1 MDLKWE
7 PKYGPA
13 FVTGIVQIVVMMI
26 TGAIVWTNLQ
36 NDVKAANVKIDA
48 LDKVSDRT
56 ADLLR
61 LQESRIVK
69 SETAI
74 EFIVPSLKRI
84 EDTINTIARK

>member
-1 MDLKWE
+1 MQIKWE

-13 FVTGIVQIVVMMI
+13 FITGVVQIVIMLI
-26 TGAIVWTNLQ
+26 TGAILWTNLQ

-56 ADLLR
+56 TDLLR
-61 LQESRIVK
+61 MQESRLIK

-74 EFIVPSLKRI
+74 EFIIPSLKRI
-84 EDTINTIARK
+84 EDTIGSIARK